1 MSVIVMDHLPVA
13 LLSKLRGGRCLIHI
27 GREGEDLPASAE
39 IIEIPIAPDR
49 KLRAL
54 YLVRDPKLDRCIA
67 AGGWRVFPIH
77 P

>member
-1 MSVIVMDHLPVA
+1 MYPVNA
-13 LLSKLRGGRCLIHI
+13 YSRAVAANRYVPLSRA
-27 GREGEDLPASAE
+27 EDLPASAE